1 MNTPSRPP
9 LLHSLLSSHSSL
21 FGYSVSRFVSFR
33 LVHNSFYFQYFH
45 TCIDPHWSNTWIYK
59 YISAPQQKQQQQ
71 QIHPSRPPVIA
82 TSSMPSVSSEPI
94 PNIDQLYSPK
104 FPLEVV
110 REFVMEA
117 LKDAVEINQVHNRDP
132 IGWTNENL
140 FLWVQKPE
148 HLQCIEVCK
157 VSSF

>member
-1 MNTPSRPP
+1 MNTPPSLPP
-9 LLHSLLSSHSSL
+9 LSTPYLPLTRL
-21 FGYSVSRFVSFR
+21 FSAILFLVSFCSQFILFPILSHLHR
-33 LVHNSFYFQYFH
+33 SAPIQHFN
-45 TCIDPHWSNTWIYK
+45 IYK
-59 YISAPQQKQQQQ
+59 SISAPQQKQQQQQ

-140 FLWVQKPE
+140 FL
-148 HLQCIEVCK
+148 
-157 VSSF
+157 

>member
-1 MNTPSRPP
+1 MNT
-9 LLHSLLSSHSSL
+9 LLSCPSFSTLPSL
-21 FGYSVSRFVSFR
+21 FGYSVSRFVSFCSQFILFPILSHLHR
-33 LVHNSFYFQYFH
+33 SAPIQQY
-45 TCIDPHWSNTWIYK
+45 IYI

-71 QIHPSRPPVIA
+71 QLQIHPSRPPVIA

-94 PNIDQLYSPK
+94 PDIDQLYSPK

-117 LKDAVEINQVHNRDP
+117 LRDAVEINQVHNRDP

-140 FLWVQKPE
+140 FL
-148 HLQCIEVCK
+148 
-157 VSSF
+157 